1 MQRAGPLRHLRAI
14 LTSLSKVSM
23 HLAVAILRLLLGCHR
38 HCRTLADDC
47 IRTSGCEMGKAACAL
62 KMLPSTCV
70 PQVGRLTDALQLIKD
85 AKEAELAA
93 GGNGELSPGA
103 DRLPSAE
110 DGLKHLM
117 LFTDVETLYR

>member
-1 MQRAGPLRHLRAI
+1 
-14 LTSLSKVSM
+14 
-23 HLAVAILRLLLGCHR
+23 
-38 HCRTLADDC
+38 
-47 IRTSGCEMGKAACAL
+47 
-62 KMLPSTCV
+62 MLPGACV

-103 DRLPSAE
+103 DRLTSAE